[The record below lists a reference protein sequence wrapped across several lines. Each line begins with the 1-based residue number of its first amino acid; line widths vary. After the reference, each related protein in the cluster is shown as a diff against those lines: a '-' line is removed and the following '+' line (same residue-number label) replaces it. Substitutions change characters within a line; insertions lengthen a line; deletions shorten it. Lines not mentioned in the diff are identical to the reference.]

1 MPLSSPS
8 ALDAYASSYRD
19 PFAAV
24 TFPGGDRVAEIRHGR
39 IESRLRVVGRGRL
52 PLISTSRIRPR
63 PASEQEDPSM

>member
-24 TFPGGDRVAEIRHGR
+24 TFPGGDRVAEIRKLGR
-39 IESRLRVVGRGRL
+39 TARLGLLESSVLRE
-52 PLISTSRIRPR
+52 PSRIRV
-63 PASEQEDPSM
+63 